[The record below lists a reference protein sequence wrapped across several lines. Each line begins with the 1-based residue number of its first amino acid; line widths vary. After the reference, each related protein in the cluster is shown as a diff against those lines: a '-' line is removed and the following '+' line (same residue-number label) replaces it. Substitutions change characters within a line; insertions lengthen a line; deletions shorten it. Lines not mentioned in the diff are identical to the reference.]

1 MDSTLIDKLNLIADG
16 LAENGFAIIDDF
28 LSPQEVQSILQQDE
42 FKNGLLQ
49 FKKAGIGKFQDKQI
63 NEAIRGDYIQWVD
76 RASPQPSIQVY
87 LTKLNEL
94 ISFVNQNLFLSLKD
108 YEVHMTIYPPGSY
121 YKRHLDQFKKDD
133 HRRLSV
139 ICYLNENWKEEEGG
153 QLRIYLPEK
162 HIDVLPVAGRLVCF
176 RSDQLEHE
184 VLPATRPRLSL
195 TGWILDQH
203 AELRHL

>member
-76 RASPQPSIQVY
+76 RASAQPSIQAY

-153 QLRIYLPEK
+153 QLRIFLPEK